1 MRRPAPR
8 PLQTALEQALPEV
21 RPPGLLAEVQAVWS
35 DVAGDV
41 VARSA
46 RPVAERDGTVT
57 LACES
62 AVWAQELELL
72 AGDLSARLN
81 ERLTQGTVARLRPV
95 AGSGP
100 PAR

>member
-8 PLQTALEQALPEV
+8 PVGAALKTALPGV
-21 RPPGLLAEVQAVWS
+21 RPPGLLAEVQGVWS

-41 VARSA
+41 VSRSA
-46 RPVAERDGTVT
+46 QPVAEHDGTVT

-72 AGDLSARLN
+72 AGELTGRLN
-81 ERLTQGTVARLRPV
+81 ERLTQGTVTRLRPV
-95 AGSGP
+95 VGSGP
-100 PAR
+100 KRR